1 MCGIFAIFGIKGDY
15 LKLRRKAIELSKKI
29 QHRGPDGSGV
39 YIIVRNS
46 NNLNRKG
53 LQAYTT

>member
-1 MCGIFAIFGIKGDY
+1 MCGIFAIFGIKNPDY

-46 NNLNRKG
+46 NN
-53 LQAYTT
+53 